1 MTDRTRRILFV
12 DDEPP
17 VLSSLTRYFE
27 HNGFETHGAPT
38 GREGV
43 QAFET
48 VRPDVTVLDLHLPDL
63 SGLDVLERI
72 RRKKGMVIML
82 TGDHEIE
89 NAVEAMRRG
98 AENFLTKP
106 IDMSHLVVAVEKA
119 LEKVQL
125 ERENVQLRAQL
136 SPTLR
141 RRLFQ
146 AAAFAG
152 LVVGSAT
159 LGSLIGRGPQE
170 RDRPAP
176 PVRIQP
182 ADTTTPPVESPLLP
196 GMDKSASF

>member
-1 MTDRTRRILFV
+1 MTDRKRRVLFV

-27 HNGFETHGAPT
+27 QVGYETHGAPT
-38 GREGV
+38 GRDGIRM
-43 QAFET
+43 FES
-48 VRPDVTVLDLHLPDL
+48 VRPDVTILDLHLPDL
-63 SGLDVLERI
+63 SGLEVLERM
-72 RRKKGMVIML
+72 RRRNAMVIML

-106 IDMSHLVVAVEKA
+106 IDLSHLAVAVEKA
-119 LEKVQL
+119 LEKVRL
-125 ERENVQLRAQL
+125 ERENVRLRAQL
-136 SPTLR
+136 SPSLK

-159 LGSLIGRGPQE
+159 LGSFIGRGPSE

-176 PVRIQP
+176 PIRIEP
-182 ADTTTPPVESPLLP
+182 ADTTTPRVDAPLLP
-196 GMDKSASF
+196 GIDKGD

>member
-1 MTDRTRRILFV
+1 MTDRKRRVLFV

-27 HNGFETHGAPT
+27 HNGYETHGALT
-38 GREGV
+38 GREGIR
-43 QAFET
+43 AFET
-48 VRPDVTVLDLHLPDL
+48 VRPDVTVLDLHLPDM

-72 RRKKGMVIML
+72 RRQKGMVIML

-106 IDMSHLVVAVEKA
+106 IDMSHLTVAVEKA

-136 SPTLR
+136 SPTLK

-146 AAAFAG
+146 GAAFVG
-152 LVVGSAT
+152 LVIGSAT
-159 LGSLIGRGPQE
+159 LGSFIGRGPSE
-170 RDRPAP
+170 RDRPLP
-176 PVRIQP
+176 PIRIQP

-196 GMDKSASF
+196 GIDKSASF